1 MNQST
6 LYPQA
11 VVDDLLLISAEP
23 ISESSMISAAR
34 DERAGAMVVFTGMV
48 RSGSQGKGVA
58 GLFYEA
64 YTEMCLILLKK
75 ILQEAI
81 DTYSLIGAQCRHRIG
96 PLGLGETAVV
106 VITTS
111 AHRKD
116 AYDANQYIIDRVK
129 FELPIWKKE
138 NFNDGSSEWRHNCH

>member
-1 MNQST
+1 M
-6 LYPQA
+6 
-11 VVDDLLLISAEP
+11 VDDLTLISAEP
-23 ISESSMISAAR
+23 ISESAMMAAAR

-48 RSGSQGKGVA
+48 RSGSQGKEVS

-64 YTEMCLILLKK
+64 YTEMAVVQLQRILL
-75 ILQEAI
+75 EAI
-81 DTYSLIGAQCRHRIG
+81 EKYSLTGAWCRHRIG
-96 PLGLGETAVV
+96 KLGLGETAVV

-116 AYDANQYIIDRVK
+116 AYDSNQYIIDRVK